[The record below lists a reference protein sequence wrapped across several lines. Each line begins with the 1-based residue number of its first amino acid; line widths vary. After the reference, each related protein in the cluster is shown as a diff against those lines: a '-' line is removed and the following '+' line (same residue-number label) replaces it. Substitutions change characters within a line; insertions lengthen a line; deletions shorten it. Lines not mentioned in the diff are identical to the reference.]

1 MTQSEWS
8 ARKFLIPRRYTNNVV
23 EKLKLGIPKGSL
35 QNATIGLFKRSGWRI
50 DINGRSYFPDV
61 NDDTIECA
69 ICRAQEMSR
78 YVESGTLDAGLTGQD
93 WISENE
99 SDVRVVQDLI
109 YSKVSQ
115 RPARW
120 VLAVPYDSDINRLE
134 DLAGKKVATELV
146 NFTRKYF
153 AERGIDVKVEFS
165 WGATEAKVVSGLA
178 DAIVEVT
185 ETGSTIKAHG
195 LRIIHELLE
204 TNPQLIA
211 NHTAWENPKKRE
223 KIKQIALLLKGAL
236 LAEKMVGLKMNVPEA
251 RLKEVVALLPS
262 LNAPTVSPLYE
273 SDWYAV
279 ETVVASSVVRD
290 LIPELLKNGA
300 EGIIEYPLHKVI

>member
-1 MTQSEWS
+1 MI
-8 ARKFLIPRRYTNNVV
+8 LRRYTSNVV
-23 EKLKLGIPKGSL
+23 EKFKLGIPKGSL
-35 QNATIGLFKRSGWRI
+35 HDATIALFRRAGWKI
-50 DINGRSYFPDV
+50 DINGRSYFPDI
-61 NDDTIECA
+61 NDDTIGCA

-78 YVESGTLDAGLTGQD
+78 YVESGTLDAGLTGKD

-99 SDVRVVQDLI
+99 SDVRVVEDLV

-120 VLAVPYDSDINRLE
+120 VLAVPYNSDIQRLE
-134 DLAGKKVATELV
+134 DLAGKKIATELV
-146 NFTRKYF
+146 NFTIKYF
-153 AERGIDVKVEFS
+153 DELNIDVNVEFS

-195 LRIIHELLE
+195 LRIIHELLQ
-204 TNPQLIA
+204 TNTQLIA
-211 NHTAWENPKKRE
+211 NHAAW
-223 KIKQIALLLKGAL
+223 AD
-236 LAEKMVGLKMNVPEA
+236 AEKMVGLKMNLPKA
-251 RLKEVVALLPS
+251 RLKKAVALLPS
-262 LNAPTVSPLYE
+262 LNAPTVSPLYQ
-273 SDWYAV
+273 SDWFAV

-300 EGIIEYPLHKVI
+300 EGIIEYPLNKVI

>member
-1 MTQSEWS
+1 M
-8 ARKFLIPRRYTNNVV
+8 V

-35 QNATIGLFKRSGWRI
+35 HNATVALFKRSGWRI
-50 DINGRSYFPDV
+50 DINGRSYFPDI
-61 NDDTIECA
+61 NDDTIECV

-99 SDVRVVQDLI
+99 SDVRVVENLI

-120 VLAVPYDSDINRLE
+120 VLAVPYDSDIRKLE
-134 DLAGKKVATELV
+134 DLAGKKIATELV

-153 AERGIDVKVEFS
+153 AERGINVEVEFS

-185 ETGSTIKAHG
+185 ETGSTIRAHG
-195 LRIIHELLE
+195 LKIIHKLLQ

-211 NHTAWENPKKRE
+211 NHAVWANPEKRE

-236 LAEKMVGLKMNVPEA
+236 QAEKMVGLKMNVPKK
-251 RLKEVVALLPS
+251 RLEQVVEILPS
-262 LNAPTVSPLYE
+262 LNAPTVSSLYQ
-273 SDWYAV
+273 SDWFAV
-279 ETVVASSVVRD
+279 ETVVSSYVVRD

-300 EGIIEYPLHKVI
+300 EGIVEYPLNKVI